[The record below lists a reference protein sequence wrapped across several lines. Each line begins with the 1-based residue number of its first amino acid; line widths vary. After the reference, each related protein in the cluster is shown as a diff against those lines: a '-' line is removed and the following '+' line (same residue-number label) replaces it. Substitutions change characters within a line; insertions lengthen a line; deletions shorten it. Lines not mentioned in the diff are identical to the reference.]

1 MDIFSKIAAG
11 EIPSYKCA
19 ESEKFYAFLDI
30 NPVVQAH
37 TLVIPRRE
45 VDYIFDME
53 DDELAEFEV
62 FAKRVAKAIRTVFPC
77 KKVAQVVLGL
87 EVPHAHIHLLPINSE
102 GDVDFHR
109 HVQLSEEEMKATA
122 EKILAAFNAQY
133 SSPDLLDKRAC
144 KSRDT
149 QVSESLQ
156 ARLVFIRYSL
166 AFIPPAL
173 RR

>member
-45 VDYIFDME
+45 VDYIFNME

-62 FAKRVAKAIRTVFPC
+62 FAKRVAKAIRTAFPC

-87 EVPHAHIHLLPINSE
+87 EVPHAHIHLLPITKESDIDFKHKQHPSVERGGDE
-102 GDVDFHR
+102 GYCRED
-109 HVQLSEEEMKATA
+109 SG
-122 EKILAAFNAQY
+122 
-133 SSPDLLDKRAC
+133 
-144 KSRDT
+144 
-149 QVSESLQ
+149 SLQ
-156 ARLVFIRYSL
+156 RTVILSRSFSQTGLQVA
-166 AFIPPAL
+166 
-173 RR
+173 